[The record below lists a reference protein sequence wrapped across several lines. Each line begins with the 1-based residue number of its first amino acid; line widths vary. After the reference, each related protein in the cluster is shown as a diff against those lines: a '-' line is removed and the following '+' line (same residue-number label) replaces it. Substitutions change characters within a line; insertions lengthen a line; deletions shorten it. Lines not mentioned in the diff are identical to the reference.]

1 MEEPS
6 TIVPLALI
14 SKLHNPEEELERGHF
29 VLACLAWKAHSKNQ
43 MASLHERHLP
53 YADGNANMAMTYTED
68 GKVRKRKGNKV
79 AMDISPRNLK
89 NLQKRLK
96 MDDFTGGQKLDEAI
110 EEQRRLK
117 KMMKNKKGKA

>member
-1 MEEPS
+1 
-6 TIVPLALI
+6 
-14 SKLHNPEEELERGHF
+14 
-29 VLACLAWKAHSKNQ
+29 

-53 YADGNANMAMTYTED
+53 YADGSANMKTYSMRDDDPEQIEE
-68 GKVRKRKGNKV
+68 RERKGSKL
-79 AMDISPRNLK
+79 AMDITPRNLK

-96 MDDFTGGQKLDEAI
+96 DDDFTGGANLDKAI

>member
-1 MEEPS
+1 M
-6 TIVPLALI
+6 L
-14 SKLHNPEEELERGHF
+14 
-29 VLACLAWKAHSKNQ
+29 
-43 MASLHERHLP
+43 MAT
-53 YADGNANMAMTYTED
+53 TYNED

-79 AMDISPRNLK
+79 AMDITPRNLK

-96 MDDFTGGQKLDEAI
+96 DNDFTGGANLDKAI

>member
-1 MEEPS
+1 
-6 TIVPLALI
+6 
-14 SKLHNPEEELERGHF
+14 
-29 VLACLAWKAHSKNQ
+29 
-43 MASLHERHLP
+43 MAI
-53 YADGNANMAMTYTED
+53 TYTED

-89 NLQKRLK
+89 NLNKRVND
-96 MDDFTGGQKLDEAI
+96 DDFTGGDKLDKAI